1 MEHWQLIVS
10 NRKNNTM
17 NLNFS
22 PEKMHELKIRLKKK
36 YPQLTET
43 DLQHK
48 EGMEESM
55 FRIVAYKLR
64 KTKKEMQEIITRL
77 FTVFQ

>member
-1 MEHWQLIVS
+1 
-10 NRKNNTM
+10 M

-22 PEKMHELKIRLKKK
+22 PEKMRELKIRLKKN
-36 YPQLTET
+36 YPHLTET

-55 FRIVAYKLR
+55 FRMIEYKLR
-64 KTKKEMQEIITRL
+64 ISKKRMNEIINRL
-77 FTVFQ
+77 FTILP